1 MHILLVIW
9 NGYSSQASF
18 YILQNN
24 KAIIIFPVLGES
36 PLLVTQSK
44 SKSVISV
51 QLNSQE
57 LVLFVQMEGKQAG
70 TYFSAEAFRFFHGHS
85 FLHTDQLLW
94 VKFCTPSKYQFI
106 IDTIQDASMALKGCS
121 RNCYDVALCVSSVLL
136 FKSCSWS
143 GQNCI

>member
-57 LVLFVQMEGKQAG
+57 LVLFV
-70 TYFSAEAFRFFHGHS
+70 
-85 FLHTDQLLW
+85 
-94 VKFCTPSKYQFI
+94 
-106 IDTIQDASMALKGCS
+106 
-121 RNCYDVALCVSSVLL
+121 
-136 FKSCSWS
+136 
-143 GQNCI
+143 